1 MKKLTIVGR
10 GTVGCLAIAHFLKWT
25 DWEITWAYDPT
36 VEPTAVGEGTTLN
49 LPRTLFENLGFT
61 FADVYE
67 FNATA
72 KVGIYKKDW
81 GSIGDGFL
89 HPFPVGQ
96 TGIHFNA
103 VSFQQYVFEKI
114 SQNPRITLLER
125 SVEPDE
131 VDSDYVMMCT
141 GTPTDFTDY
150 EIIETVPVNT
160 CWVSQCP
167 WEHVRFQ
174 HSLTIARPY
183 GWIFGI
189 PLQNRCSI
197 GYLFNETITDLE
209 SVKKDADIIL
219 AEYNL
224 QPSMQRQIK
233 FKNYVRK
240 VNFSDR
246 VIYNGNSSFFLE
258 PLEATSTATADIIN
272 RLSIDQWKIQAQVPV
287 QTNARYHSLLNGVE
301 SMIALHYM
309 SGSSWDNDFWK
320 HAQSL
325 GTAKIEKELQ
335 KKQEFYQMMKEVSDP
350 NFTVDNYFKSPKEIG
365 TWWSP
370 SFNLHL
376 DKLGIKEQISSMLK

>member
-36 VEPTAVGEGTTLN
+36 IEPTAVGEGTN
-49 LPRTLFENLGFT
+49 LIVPRSLFENSYFT
-61 FADVYE
+61 FADVYK

-81 GSIGDGFL
+81 GSIGDEFL

-103 VSFQQYVFEKI
+103 VSFQQYMFEKI
-114 SQNPRITLLER
+114 SQHPRITLLER
-125 SVEPDE
+125 SVEPED

-141 GTPTDFTDY
+141 GTPRDFTDY
-150 EIIETVPVNT
+150 EIIETIPVNA

-167 WEHVRFQ
+167 WEHARFQ

-183 GWIFGI
+183 GWVFGI

-197 GYLFNETITDLE
+197 GYLFNENITDLE
-209 SVKKDADIIL
+209 SVQEDVNSIL
-219 AEYNL
+219 SDYKLE
-224 QPSMQRQIK
+224 PSMQRKIS
-233 FKNYVRK
+233 FKNYIKK
-240 VNFSDR
+240 VNFTDR
-246 VIYNGNSSFFLE
+246 VVYNGNSSFFLE
-258 PLEATSTATADIIN
+258 PLEATSTSVADFIN
-272 RLSIDQWKIQAQVPV
+272 KLCIDQWKLGNRNTDS
-287 QTNARYHSLLNGVE
+287 TNYEYHKFLNDIE
-301 SMIALHYM
+301 SMICFHYA

-325 GTAKIEKELQ
+325 GESKIEKELAR
-335 KKQEFYQMMKEVSDP
+335 KSDFYQIISQSLD
-350 NFTVDNYFKSPKEIG
+350 NSFTLDDFVKNPKEIG
-365 TWWSP
+365 TWGMP
-370 SFNLHL
+370 SYRLHL
-376 DKLGIKEQISSMLK
+376 DKLGIADKLSSKIK